1 MISEQAHQMA
11 ELLGSIAERLSKT
24 PDLATRRD
32 IAETLHTVGKE
43 PEGVT
48 YAEVNAGGVPA
59 LWCIPEGSDADH
71 VLLHSH
77 MGGTVVTSMYSD
89 RKAAGHIA
97 KAAGVRALVLNYRR
111 SPEHKFPAQPDDV
124 EAAYR
129 WLLAHGKQAENIVS
143 TGHSIGG
150 NLAVSLVAALRD
162 KGVPMPA
169 AILSISPWYDME
181 LKTNTIDDNAETDK
195 LLSRQVLENF
205 RESWLGGTGVRVD
218 DPRVNMIYA
227 DLTGLPPINVYYGYQ
242 EVLVDESIEFAERA
256 KAAGVEVSLRSV
268 PGGQHSFILG
278 GGRVPEVD
286 EAIAGMGRW
295 LRAKF
300 GSTTCPTL
308 LTCR

>member
-1 MISEQAHQMA
+1 
-11 ELLGSIAERLSKT
+11 
-24 PDLATRRD
+24 
-32 IAETLHTVGKE
+32 
-43 PEGVT
+43 
-48 YAEVNAGGVPA
+48 
-59 LWCIPEGSDADH
+59 
-71 VLLHSH
+71 
-77 MGGTVVTSMYSD
+77 
-89 RKAAGHIA
+89 
-97 KAAGVRALVLNYRR
+97 VLNYRR

-124 EAAYR
+124 AAAYR
-129 WLLAHGKQAENIVS
+129 WLLAQGKQAENIAS

>member
-11 ELLGSIAERLSKT
+11 ESMGSIAERLAQA
-24 PDLATRRD
+24 PDLATHRD
-32 IAETLHTVGKE
+32 IAETLHTLGNE

-71 VLLHSH
+71 VLLHNH

-124 EAAYR
+124 ETAYR
-129 WLLAHGKQAENIVS
+129 WLLTQGKQAGNIAS

-162 KGVPMPA
+162 KGMPMPA
-169 AILSISPWYDME
+169 ATLSISPWYDME

-195 LLSRQVLENF
+195 LLSRQVLEYF
-205 RESWLGGTGVRVD
+205 RESWLGGTGVSFD
-218 DPRVNMIYA
+218 DPRVNMLYA
-227 DLTGLPPINVYYGYQ
+227 DLTGLPPINVYYGDQ
-242 EVLVDESIEFAERA
+242 ELLVDESIEFAKRA

-278 GGRVPEVD
+278 AGRVPEVD
-286 EAIAGMGRW
+286 GAIAEMGRW
-295 LRAKF
+295 LRAQF
-300 GSTTCPTL
+300 GLAAPTTA
-308 LTCR
+308 

>member
-1 MISEQAHQMA
+1 MISDQARKMA

-24 PDLATRRD
+24 PDLAARRD

-124 EAAYR
+124 AAAYR
-129 WLLAHGKQAENIVS
+129 WLLAQGKQAHDIAT

-169 AILSISPWYDME
+169 AIVSISPWYDME
-181 LKTNTIDDNAETDK
+181 LQTNTID
-195 LLSRQVLENF
+195 
-205 RESWLGGTGVRVD
+205 
-218 DPRVNMIYA
+218 
-227 DLTGLPPINVYYGYQ
+227 
-242 EVLVDESIEFAERA
+242 
-256 KAAGVEVSLRSV
+256 
-268 PGGQHSFILG
+268 
-278 GGRVPEVD
+278 
-286 EAIAGMGRW
+286 
-295 LRAKF
+295 
-300 GSTTCPTL
+300 
-308 LTCR
+308 

>member
-11 ELLGSIAERLSKT
+11 ELLGSIAERLSQA

-32 IAETLHTVGKE
+32 IAETLHTVGNE

-71 VLLHSH
+71 VLLHNH

-97 KAAGVRALVLNYRR
+97 KAAGVRALVLSYRR
-111 SPEHKFPAQPDDV
+111 SPEHKFPAQPVDV
-124 EAAYR
+124 ETAYR
-129 WLLAHGKQAENIVS
+129 WLLAQGKQAENIAS

-150 NLAVSLVAALRD
+150 NFAVSLVAALRD

-181 LKTNTIDDNAETDK
+181 LKTKTIDGNAETDK
-195 LLSRQVLENF
+195 LLSRRVLEFF
-205 RESWLGGTGVRVD
+205 RESWLGGTGVRFD
-218 DPRVNMIYA
+218 DPRVNMLRA
-227 DLTGLPPINVYYGYQ
+227 DLTGLPPINVYYGDQ
-242 EVLVDESIEFAERA
+242 ELLVDESIEFAKRA
-256 KAAGVEVSLRSV
+256 KAAGVDVSLRSL
-268 PGGQHSFILG
+268 PEGQHNFILG
-278 GGRVPEVD
+278 AGRVPEVD
-286 EAIAGMGRW
+286 QAIEEIARW
-295 LRAKF
+295 LRSKLGLVPLA
-300 GSTTCPTL
+300 SA
-308 LTCR
+308 

>member
-1 MISEQAHQMA
+1 MISDQARKMA

-59 LWCIPEGSDADH
+59 LWCIPDGSDADH
-71 VLLHSH
+71 VLLHNH
-77 MGGTVVTSMYSD
+77 MGGTVLTSMYSD

-124 EAAYR
+124 QTAYR
-129 WLLAHGKQAENIVS
+129 WLLAQGKQSENIAS

-150 NLAVSLVAALRD
+150 NLAVGLVAALRD

-169 AILSISPWYDME
+169 AILSVSPWYDME
-181 LKTNTIDDNAETDK
+181 LKTGTIDANAETDK
-195 LLSRQVLENF
+195 LLSRQVLEDF
-205 RESWLGGTGVRVD
+205 RESWLGGTGVGFD
-218 DPRVNMIYA
+218 DPRVNMLYA
-227 DLTGLPPINVYYGYQ
+227 DLTGLPPINVYYGDQ
-242 EVLVDESIEFAERA
+242 EVLVDESIEFAQRA
-256 KAAGVEVSLRSV
+256 HAAGVEVSLQAV

-286 EAIAGMGRW
+286 EAISGMGRW
-295 LRAKF
+295 LRARF
-300 GSTTCPTL
+300 GLAAPTTS
-308 LTCR
+308 

>member
-1 MISEQAHQMA
+1 MISVQAREMA
-11 ELLGSIAERLSKT
+11 ELLGSIAERISQA

-32 IAETLHTVGKE
+32 IAETLHTIGKE

-59 LWCIPEGSDADH
+59 LWCIPEGSDANH
-71 VLLHSH
+71 VLLHNH

-97 KAAGVRALVLNYRR
+97 KAAEVRALVLNYRR

-124 EAAYR
+124 ATAYR
-129 WLLAHGKQAENIVS
+129 WLLAQGKQAEHIAS

-150 NLAVSLVAALRD
+150 NLAVSLAAALRD
-162 KGVPMPA
+162 KGAPLPA

-181 LKTNTIDDNAETDK
+181 LRTGTIDGNAETDK
-195 LLSRQVLENF
+195 LLSRQVLEDF
-205 RESWLGGTGVRVD
+205 RESWLGGTGVRFD
-218 DPRVNMIYA
+218 DPRVNMLSA
-227 DLTGLPPINVYYGYQ
+227 DLTGLPPINVYYGDQ
-242 EVLVDESIEFAERA
+242 EVLVDESIEFATRA
-256 KAAGVEVSLRSV
+256 NAAGVEVSLQSV

-278 GGRVPEVD
+278 AGRVPEVD
-286 EAIAGMGRW
+286 EAIGAMGRW

-300 GSTTCPTL
+300 GLAALTTA
-308 LTCR
+308 

>member
-1 MISEQAHQMA
+1 MISEQEHQMA
-11 ELLGSIAERLSKT
+11 EQLGSIEERLSQA

-32 IAETLHTVGKE
+32 IAETLHTVGSE

-48 YAEVNAGGVPA
+48 YAETNAGGVQA

-71 VLLHSH
+71 VLLHNH

-124 EAAYR
+124 ETAYR
-129 WLLAHGKQAENIVS
+129 WLLAQGKQAENIAS
-143 TGHSIGG
+143 TGHSVGG
-150 NLAVSLVAALRD
+150 NLAVSLVVALRD
-162 KGVPMPA
+162 KRVPMPA
-169 AILSISPWYDME
+169 AVLSISPWYDME
-181 LKTNTIDDNAETDK
+181 LKANTIDDNAETDM
-195 LLSRQVLENF
+195 LLSREVLEGF
-205 RESWLGGTGVRVD
+205 RESWLGGTGVGFD
-218 DPRVNMIYA
+218 DPRVNMLDA
-227 DLTGLPPINVYYGYQ
+227 DLTGLPPINVYYGDQ
-242 EVLVDESIEFAERA
+242 EVLVDDSIEFAKRA
-256 KAAGVEVSLRSV
+256 EAAGVEVSLHSV

-300 GSTTCPTL
+300 GVAAQTTA
-308 LTCR
+308 

>member
-1 MISEQAHQMA
+1 
-11 ELLGSIAERLSKT
+11 
-24 PDLATRRD
+24 LATRRD
-32 IAETLHTVGKE
+32 IAETLHTVGTE

-71 VLLHSH
+71 VLLHNH

-124 EAAYR
+124 EAAYW
-129 WLLAHGKQAENIVS
+129 WLLAQGQQADKIAS

-162 KGVPMPA
+162 KGAPMPA

-181 LKTNTIDDNAETDK
+181 LKTRTIDANAETDK
-195 LLSRQVLENF
+195 LLSRQVLEDF
-205 RESWLGGTGVRVD
+205 RDSWLGGTGVRFD
-218 DPRVNMIYA
+218 DPRVNMLYA
-227 DLTGLPPINVYYGYQ
+227 DLTGLPPINVYYGDQ
-242 EVLVDESIEFAERA
+242 EVLVDESIEFAKRA
-256 KAAGVEVSLRSV
+256 EAAGVEVSLQSV
-268 PGGQHSFILG
+268 PGPGGQHSFILG

-286 EAIAGMGRW
+286 EAITKMGHW

-300 GSTTCPTL
+300 GLAAPATA
-308 LTCR
+308 